1 MSTGIAPLTPQQAAA
16 QEQKAAAEAYPKRLL
31 IALDMFINVLTD
43 GDPDETISSRAAR
56 AAQQGKGWGSR
67 CPALPRPLPKGSRR
81 QGSSRR
87 YGSGRGCG
95 CDRASVGRFGRE
107 RKVTCHTQFT

>member
-1 MSTGIAPLTPQQAAA
+1 MSTGIAPLTPQQAVA

-56 AAQQGKGWGSR
+56 AAQQGKGWGIEMSKFLDLFQKDHGAKAQAGDTVR
-67 CPALPRPLPKGSRR
+67 AEDVVATEQASGDLDAKG
-81 QGSSRR
+81 
-87 YGSGRGCG
+87 
-95 CDRASVGRFGRE
+95 
-107 RKVTCHTQFT
+107 K